1 MKLKFKI
8 ELTLSACK
16 IYIPGGVDMLSD
28 FILVHFFLS
37 SQVLLNHNS
46 VRALMNVLEEVL
58 DCSNASNNL
67 NVDVGS
73 VFQ

>member
-1 MKLKFKI
+1 M
-8 ELTLSACK
+8 
-16 IYIPGGVDMLSD
+16 YIPGGVDMLSD
-28 FILVHFFLS
+28 FIIVHIFLS

>member
-1 MKLKFKI
+1 
-8 ELTLSACK
+8 
-16 IYIPGGVDMLSD
+16 MLSD

-46 VRALMNVLEEVL
+46 VRALMYVLEEVF

>member
-1 MKLKFKI
+1 
-8 ELTLSACK
+8 
-16 IYIPGGVDMLSD
+16 MLSD
-28 FILVHFFLS
+28 FIIVHIFLS

-46 VRALMNVLEEVL
+46 VRALMNVLEEVF